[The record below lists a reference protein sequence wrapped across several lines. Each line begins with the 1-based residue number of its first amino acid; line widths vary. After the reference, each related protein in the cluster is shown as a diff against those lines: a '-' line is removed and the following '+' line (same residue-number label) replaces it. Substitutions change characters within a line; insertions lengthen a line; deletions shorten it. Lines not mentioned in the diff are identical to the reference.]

1 MRQQQKGYARLSND
15 LWRSPTAMKML
26 AVNPAALAYYV
37 AAISYASDNMTDGRL
52 DETVVRYVL
61 RVPDDVIAYLVDEG
75 KWEPDADG
83 GWRIHNYD
91 KWQNSR
97 ADIEAA
103 RARDRER
110 KTRKP
115 ATSSTKKDSAR
126 NPDGIRTESD
136 VNPEPSFNQNQ
147 NQNQNTSSHEEV
159 GVARADAP
167 ATAATAAE
175 ETRSESELI
184 DVWEPDASCIA
195 YADELARAGH
205 PRVDL
210 GALATRFRR
219 KLHARGLA
227 AYKLRAAPEAL
238 SAEFCTW
245 IDTEVTILAQQPKA
259 AVAPPTR
266 HTAKPPT
273 HRHTWDCG
281 HVQTRMSPHEADYD
295 HERHGWGASDWMT
308 ACAAEADR
316 LNHEE
321 GLTEPVPAA
330 GSAALADGGM
340 A

>member
-1 MRQQQKGYARLSND
+1 MSQQKGYARLSND

-61 RVPDDVIAYLVDEG
+61 RTPDDVIDYLVDEG
-75 KWEPDADG
+75 KWEPDTDG

-115 ATSSTKKDSAR
+115 ATTPTKKDSER
-126 NPDGIRTESD
+126 NPHGIQPDAD
-136 VNPEPSFNQNQ
+136 VNPTTPFNQNQ

-159 GVARADAP
+159 GVARASAP
-167 ATAATAAE
+167 ATAAA

-245 IDTEVTILAQQPKA
+245 IDTEVTILAQQPKPA
-259 AVAPPTR
+259 TPPTR
-266 HTAKPPT
+266 HTAKPPA
-273 HRHTWDCG
+273 HRHTWDCR
-281 HVQTRMSPHEADYD
+281 HVQTRMSQREADYS
-295 HERHGWGASDWMT
+295 HERTGFAPSDWMT

-316 LNHEE
+316 LNHAE
-321 GLTEPVPAA
+321 GLTEPDDEPEHATPAEGA
-330 GSAALADGGM
+330 SA
-340 A
+340 